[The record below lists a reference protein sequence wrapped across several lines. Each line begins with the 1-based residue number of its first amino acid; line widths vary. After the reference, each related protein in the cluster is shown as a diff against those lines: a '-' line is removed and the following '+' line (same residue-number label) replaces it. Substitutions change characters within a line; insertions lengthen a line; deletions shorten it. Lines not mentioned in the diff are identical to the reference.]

1 MTKDEAM
8 KIASEALDAITYGIE
23 RDLEHDHELAVVE
36 RELASEAI
44 IALRERLAK
53 PEQELV
59 VLNQFLSDVMT
70 AADLVRHG
78 KQCKALATRLR
89 VEVMKLHTALR
100 QALEQPEQEPDP
112 FDRLI
117 RIMGTF
123 DLSTGHADNWTDLLD
138 SLESELR
145 DVLGYY
151 RETFKAERKCNPHPD
166 APHGFD
172 RDASHNL
179 DRYVCE
185 CEGWEPEPV
194 AYVTGT
200 SSGYFVVKPTDPSL
214 VLPEKMALYS
224 TPPKREWVGLT
235 DEEIL
240 EAAGI
245 DGADTWVFETAYAI
259 EAKLKDKNT

>member
-1 MTKDEAM
+1 MTKDEAL
-8 KIASEALDAITYGIE
+8 KLALEALIAAKTNHGVMLMSDPPQEAWKFNQV
-23 RDLEHDHELAVVE
+23 DLKIFRAEE
-36 RELASEAI
+36 
-44 IALRERLAK
+44 
-53 PEQELV
+53 
-59 VLNQFLSDVMT
+59 
-70 AADLVRHG
+70 
-78 KQCKALATRLR
+78 
-89 VEVMKLHTALR
+89 ALR
-100 QALEQPEQEPDP
+100 QALSQPDP

-123 DLSTGHADNWTDLLD
+123 DLSTGHADNWNDLLD

-151 RETFKAERKCNPHPD
+151 REMFKAEPKCSPHPD

-235 DEEIL
+235 DEEIK
-240 EAAGI
+240 EIIGNW
-245 DGADTWVFETAYAI
+245 GDTPIKGYTRKLFDQI
-259 EAKLKDKNT
+259 EAKLKEKNT

>member
-8 KIASEALDAITYGIE
+8 KLALEALEGA
-23 RDLEHDHELAVVE
+23 
-36 RELASEAI
+36 
-44 IALRERLAK
+44 
-53 PEQELV
+53 
-59 VLNQFLSDVMT
+59 LSD
-70 AADLVRHG
+70 DQPYI
-78 KQCKALATRLR
+78 KKSEKA
-89 VEVMKLHTALR
+89 VEALR
-100 QALEQPEQEPDP
+100 QALSQPDP

-151 RETFKAERKCNPHPD
+151 RETFKAERKCSSHPD

-185 CEGWEPEPV
+185 CEGWDPPEQEPV
-194 AYVTGT
+194 AWPHKWGCRANAFGKCDKGCT
-200 SSGYFVVKPTDPSL
+200 
-214 VLPEKMALYS
+214 A
-224 TPPKREWVGLT
+224 PPKQEFVCSTGLCHYKHWVGLT
-235 DEEIL
+235 DEEIA
-240 EAAGI
+240 E
-245 DGADTWVFETAYAI
+245 GAKQSWVDKHAFESAVWWA
-259 EAKLKDKNT
+259 EGKLKEKNHD